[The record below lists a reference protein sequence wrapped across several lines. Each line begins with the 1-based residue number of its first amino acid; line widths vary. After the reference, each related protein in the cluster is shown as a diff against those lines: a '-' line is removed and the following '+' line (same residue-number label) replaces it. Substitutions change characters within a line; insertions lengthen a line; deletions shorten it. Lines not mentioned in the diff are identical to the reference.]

1 MRNKRTAGFEAEGIV
16 VMVTTTSE
24 DEATR
29 IGRAV
34 VDASLAACA
43 NILPKIRSIYR
54 WQGKMADETEV
65 LMLLKSR
72 GPMFGALE
80 KEIKRLHSYSV
91 PEIIAVP
98 IAKGSEKYLRWVHVQ
113 TRKRLKNKRLQ
124 KSI

>member
-1 MRNKRTAGFEAEGIV
+1 MQNKRAARFEAEGVV
-16 VMVTTTSE
+16 VMVTAASE
-24 DEATR
+24 DEATH

-34 VDASLAACA
+34 VDAGLAACA
-43 NILPKIRSIYR
+43 NILPRIRSIYR

-72 GPMFGALE
+72 RPIFGALE

-98 IAKGSEKYLRWVHVQ
+98 IERGSEKYLRWLKVQ
-113 TRKRLKNKRLQ
+113 TIKQLKNKRFQ